1 VDGHRR
7 RIDRHGGLCD
17 LMKKKTRNDGTLPVG
32 GVKLWPTLGIF
43 GMAGAGKTSLAATS
57 DRPLFADSNKG
68 TMVLDHVPELE
79 HVRRRPVRSMLD
91 LDRIYDNMTGT
102 GRKNWK
108 GKFGALVLDHFDDI
122 QSIILDKLAE
132 RASDTREEP
141 DQIEQREYGI
151 MANKL
156 RRYLR
161 KMKEIPVVKILIMG
175 ERLNEHEGWMYPS
188 LIGQMRDQL
197 PYFLDHCIYLR
208 VNDKG
213 VRYLH
218 LNPKA
223 GEFYAK
229 TRARWMPTEERKIR
243 YDEDNFT
250 LIKDLME
257 KIRRGPTSKRK

>member
-1 VDGHRR
+1 
-7 RIDRHGGLCD
+7 
-17 LMKKKTRNDGTLPVG
+17 MKLLDVG
-32 GVKLWPTLGIF
+32 GRRLYPTIGIF
-43 GMAGAGKTSLAATS
+43 GMSGAGKTSLAATGP
-57 DRPLFADSNKG
+57 RPLFADSNEG
-68 TMVLDHVPELE
+68 TMSLDHTPELA
-79 HVRRRPVRSMLD
+79 HVKRVRVKSMAD
-91 LDRIYDNMTGT
+91 LDAIYDNMTGT
-102 GRKNWK
+102 GAKDWSK
-108 GKFGALVLDHFDDI
+108 KFDSVVLDHFDDI

-132 RASDTREEP
+132 RASETREEP

-161 KMKEIPVVKILIMG
+161 KMKAIPTVKVLIMG

-218 LNPKA
+218 LQQKA

-229 TRARWMPTEERKIR
+229 TRAKWFTPEERKIR
-243 YDEDNFT
+243 YDLDNYT
-250 LIKDLME
+250 VLTDLIE
-257 KIRRGPTSKRK
+257 KIRSGPGEKSTKRKSK

>member
-1 VDGHRR
+1 
-7 RIDRHGGLCD
+7 
-17 LMKKKTRNDGTLPVG
+17 MKKRKRNDGTLPVG
-32 GVKLWPTLGIF
+32 GRTLYPTVGIF
-43 GMAGAGKTSLAATS
+43 GMSGAGKTSLAATA

-68 TMVLDHVPELE
+68 TMVLDHIPELA
-79 HVRRRPVRSMLD
+79 HVRRRPVRSMQD

-102 GRKNWK
+102 GDKDWSK
-108 GKFGALVLDHFDDI
+108 KYGTVILDHFDDI
-122 QSIILDKLAE
+122 QSIILDKLSE

-141 DQIEQREYGI
+141 DQIELREYGI

-161 KMKEIPVVKILIMG
+161 KMKNIPVVKILIMG
-175 ERLNEHEGWMYPS
+175 EKLNQDEGWMYPS

-218 LNPKA
+218 LNPKP
-223 GEFYAK
+223 GEYYAK
-229 TRARWMPTEERKIR
+229 TRARWMPLEDRKIR
-243 YDEDNFT
+243 FDENNFT
-250 LIKDLME
+250 LIADLME
-257 KIRRGPTSKRK
+257 KIRRGPDASRKRKSA